1 MSTDPPAAM
10 RERFEKWAK
19 TPRENEWHWEEWAF
33 ERGASGEYLGASVD
47 SAWAAWQASLP
58 SEAGIEAVARRIAGK
73 FISGLRA
80 DGIDS
85 TPDAESKVASSVAAI
100 LREWLGKDSHAQTEL
115 LGRDPE

>member
-58 SEAGIEAVARRIAGK
+58 SEAEIEAVARRIELEMSYDLGDGNEAGWVEK
-73 FISGLRA
+73 
-80 DGIDS
+80 
-85 TPDAESKVASSVAAI
+85 I
-100 LREWLGKDSHAQTEL
+100 LREALGGK
-115 LGRDPE
+115 